1 LQTFDAAVL
10 LHLFVVASSFG
21 PVAYTL
27 HAIIIGANFVK
38 IEMEQLYLR
47 NDKIPFAYICTKQI
61 VQRMHFQISMSTEK
75 TQKSIP
81 FNALV
86 ATDGGYGWVVAF
98 AAFATHVIS
107 DGFAYSFGILFPEIQ
122 RQFYASKAISSVV
135 GAFFMALPLLVGPV
149 ASGLIEKYN
158 FRHVTFLG
166 ALVTFVGFFVS
177 VFTTNI
183 YVLCVAFG
191 ILAGS
196 GLGICCTTAIVA
208 VTHYF
213 DKKRGIATSFAVC
226 GTGIGTI
233 IFAPVTEALLNLFYW
248 DGALFILSG
257 ISLNLFVCG
266 ALLRD
271 PRFSHDTRKF
281 AEKHHS
287 HIKQFSNQHGKAV
300 QKSQGKCHEQNKQT
314 VYNLLAAKASSVPG
328 ESSNL
333 RCAPIFLKKMLPD
346 HFIFFAYHN
355 HLPKIFKWIV
365 AQFQVCSVQIQ
376 YMDSGWIEPEAVCPS
391 SVGIYYGRK
400 FSAPEFLVR
409 KPVILLKSLS
419 SESASRPAKSPWSF
433 MRKFHNQLMMLKN
446 GKLSFFLFANFLFF
460 SFNDI
465 FYNNL
470 PEYST
475 EFFQITKQTASLL
488 VSIIGLVN
496 TISVILFG
504 ALADMPQIN
513 NMLWFGFCTAVCGVC
528 VGVIPL
534 TSSFALIC
542 TLCVIFGFAISAS
555 ASMTSLI
562 VVELTNINQFAE
574 AYGLVLFVQGLGNL
588 LGTPFAGALYDIT
601 KTYEATFYVGGA
613 GILLSG
619 ILVASMD
626 VCSKIVSK
634 VTLCFCK
641 MTVQEKENP
650 SS

>member
-1 LQTFDAAVL
+1 LQTLDAAAV

-21 PVAYTL
+21 KVACTL

-38 IEMEQLYLR
+38 IH
-47 NDKIPFAYICTKQI
+47 
-61 VQRMHFQISMSTEK
+61 RMGISMSTEK

-98 AAFATHVIS
+98 AAFATHVIA

-271 PRFSHDTRKF
+271 PRFSHVNMAKLFKRAKES
-281 AEKHHS
+281 AMSRISKL
-287 HIKQFSNQHGKAV
+287 
-300 QKSQGKCHEQNKQT
+300 
-314 VYNLLAAKASSVPG
+314 LLATKASNAPG
-328 ESSNL
+328 ESSKP
-333 RCAPIFLKKMLPD
+333 RCASILLKKMLPD

-365 AQFQVCSVQIQ
+365 AQFQ

-433 MRKFHNQLMMLKN
+433 MRKFHNQLMMFKN

-634 VTLCFCK
+634 VTLCFYK
-641 MTVQEKENP
+641 MAVQEKENP

>member
-1 LQTFDAAVL
+1 LRMESHLNNENFL
-10 LHLFVVASSFG
+10 LL
-21 PVAYTL
+21 
-27 HAIIIGANFVK
+27 
-38 IEMEQLYLR
+38 
-47 NDKIPFAYICTKQI
+47 DKK
-61 VQRMHFQISMSTEK
+61 VSMSTEK

-81 FNALV
+81 FNAVV

-98 AAFATHVIS
+98 AAFATHVIA

-122 RQFYASKAISSVV
+122 RQFYASKAISSVA

-183 YVLCVAFG
+183 YILCVAFG

-287 HIKQFSNQHGKAV
+287 HIKQFSSQHGKAV
-300 QKSQGKCHEQNKQT
+300 QKNEGKCHEQNKQIVNFKRSGSFSGLQSASNKSSKCT
-314 VYNLLAAKASSVPG
+314 RRKQQNQMYN
-328 ESSNL
+328 N
-333 RCAPIFLKKMLPD
+333 
-346 HFIFFAYHN
+346 FAQKN
-355 HLPKIFKWIV
+355 ATRSFHLFCLSQQPS
-365 AQFQVCSVQIQ
+365 AQNSQVDSGAVSDINCRQHCSVQIR
-376 YMDSGWIEPEAVCPS
+376 YLDSGWIEAEAVCSS
-391 SVGIYYGRK
+391 SVRMYYGRK
-400 FSAPEFLVR
+400 FSAPEFMVR

-419 SESASRPAKSPWSF
+419 SESATGPAKSSWNF

-475 EFFQITKQTASLL
+475 EFFHITKQTASLL

-513 NMLWFGFCTAVCGVC
+513 NMFWFGFCTAVCGVC

-634 VTLCFCK
+634 IILCFCK
-641 MTVQEKENP
+641 MPMHEKENP
-650 SS
+650 NN

>member
-1 LQTFDAAVL
+1 
-10 LHLFVVASSFG
+10 
-21 PVAYTL
+21 
-27 HAIIIGANFVK
+27 
-38 IEMEQLYLR
+38 
-47 NDKIPFAYICTKQI
+47 
-61 VQRMHFQISMSTEK
+61 MSTEK

-98 AAFATHVIS
+98 AAFATHVIA

-122 RQFYASKAISSVV
+122 RQFYASKAISSVA
-135 GAFFMALPLLVGPV
+135 GALFMALPLLVGPV
-149 ASGLIEKYN
+149 ASSLIEKYN
-158 FRHVTFLG
+158 FRHVTFIG

-183 YVLCVAFG
+183 YILCVAFG

-271 PRFSHDTRKF
+271 PRFSHDTWKF

-287 HIKQFSNQHGKAV
+287 HIKRFSNQDDKAV
-300 QKSQGKCHEQNKQT
+300 QKSDGNCHGQNKQL
-314 VYNLLAAKASSVPG
+314 VYSLLATEAPSVPG
-328 ESSNL
+328 ESSKP
-333 RCAPIFLKKMLPD
+333 RCATVLLKKMLSD
-346 HFIFFAYHN
+346 RFIYFDINRRQH
-355 HLPKIFKWIV
+355 
-365 AQFQVCSVQIQ
+365 CSVQIR
-376 YMDSGWIEPEAVCPS
+376 YLDSGWIEAEAVCSS
-391 SVGIYYGRK
+391 SVRIYYGRK

-419 SESASRPAKSPWSF
+419 SELAIQPAKSSWSF

-542 TLCVIFGFAISAS
+542 TLCIIFGFAISAS

-619 ILVASMD
+619 ILVASID

-634 VTLCFCK
+634 ITLCFCK
-641 MTVQEKENP
+641 IPMHEKENP

>member
-1 LQTFDAAVL
+1 LQTLDAAAV

-38 IEMEQLYLR
+38 NGTAAVVKLHLI
-47 NDKIPFAYICTKQI
+47 
-61 VQRMHFQISMSTEK
+61 FQFIISMSTEK

-98 AAFATHVIS
+98 AAFATHVIA

-287 HIKQFSNQHGKAV
+287 HIKQFSSQHGKAV

-314 VYNLLAAKASSVPG
+314 VYSLLATKASNVPG
-328 ESSNL
+328 ESSKP
-333 RCAPIFLKKMLPD
+333 RCAPILLKKMLPD

-419 SESASRPAKSPWSF
+419 SESASRPAKSLWSF

-634 VTLCFCK
+634 VTLCFYK
-641 MTVQEKENP
+641 MAVQEKENP
-650 SS
+650 SEGTKYV

>member
-1 LQTFDAAVL
+1 LQTLDAAAV

-27 HAIIIGANFVK
+27 HAIIIVANFVK
-38 IEMEQLYLR
+38 KWVLI
-47 NDKIPFAYICTKQI
+47 
-61 VQRMHFQISMSTEK
+61 FQFIISMSTEK

-98 AAFATHVIS
+98 AAFATHVIA

-287 HIKQFSNQHGKAV
+287 HIKQFSSQHGKAV

-314 VYNLLAAKASSVPG
+314 SASNKS
-328 ESSNL
+328 
-333 RCAPIFLKKMLPD
+333 
-346 HFIFFAYHN
+346 
-355 HLPKIFKWIV
+355 FKCTRRKQQTQILSQPS
-365 AQFQVCSVQIQ
+365 AQNFQVDCGAVSDINSRQVCSVQIQ

-419 SESASRPAKSPWSF
+419 SESASRPAKSLWSF

-634 VTLCFCK
+634 VTLCFYK
-641 MTVQEKENP
+641 MAVQEKENP
-650 SS
+650 SG

>member
-1 LQTFDAAVL
+1 LQTLDAAAV

-27 HAIIIGANFVK
+27 HAIITGANFVK
-38 IEMEQLYLR
+38 NGTAAVVKLHLI
-47 NDKIPFAYICTKQI
+47 
-61 VQRMHFQISMSTEK
+61 FQFIISMSTEK

-98 AAFATHVIS
+98 AAFATHVIA

-166 ALVTFVGFFVS
+166 ALAFF

-287 HIKQFSNQHGKAV
+287 HIKQFSSQHGKAV

-314 VYNLLAAKASSVPG
+314 VYSLLATKASNAPG
-328 ESSNL
+328 ESSKP
-333 RCAPIFLKKMLPD
+333 RCASILLKKMLPD

-634 VTLCFCK
+634 VTLCFYK
-641 MTVQEKENP
+641 MAVQEKENP
-650 SS
+650 SKGTKYV

>member
-1 LQTFDAAVL
+1 LQTLDAAAV

-38 IEMEQLYLR
+38 NGTAAVVKLHLI
-47 NDKIPFAYICTKQI
+47 
-61 VQRMHFQISMSTEK
+61 FQFIISMSTEK

-98 AAFATHVIS
+98 AAFATHVIA

-122 RQFYASKAISSVV
+122 RQYYASKAISSVV

-287 HIKQFSNQHGKAV
+287 HIKQFSSQHGKAV

-314 VYNLLAAKASSVPG
+314 VYSLLATKASNVPG
-328 ESSNL
+328 ESSKP
-333 RCAPIFLKKMLPD
+333 RCAPILLKKMLPD

-355 HLPKIFKWIV
+355 HLPRIFKWIV

-419 SESASRPAKSPWSF
+419 SESASRPAKSLWSF

-634 VTLCFCK
+634 VTLCFYK
-641 MTVQEKENP
+641 MAVQEKENP
-650 SS
+650 SG

>member
-1 LQTFDAAVL
+1 MHQCLLLINNSILTSRDGTAAVVE
-10 LHLFVVASSFG
+10 LHL
-21 PVAYTL
+21 
-27 HAIIIGANFVK
+27 I
-38 IEMEQLYLR
+38 
-47 NDKIPFAYICTKQI
+47 
-61 VQRMHFQISMSTEK
+61 FQFIISMSTEK

-86 ATDGGYGWVVAF
+86 ARDGGYGWVVAF

-166 ALVTFVGFFVS
+166 ASVTFVGFFVS

-287 HIKQFSNQHGKAV
+287 HIKQFSSQHGKAV

-314 VYNLLAAKASSVPG
+314 VYSLLATKASNVPG
-328 ESSNL
+328 ESSKP
-333 RCAPIFLKKMLPD
+333 RCAPILLKKILSQPS
-346 HFIFFAYHN
+346 
-355 HLPKIFKWIV
+355 
-365 AQFQVCSVQIQ
+365 AQNFQVDCGAVSDINSRQVCSVQIQ

-650 SS
+650 SG

>member
-1 LQTFDAAVL
+1 LQTLDAAAV

-27 HAIIIGANFVK
+27 HAIIIVANFVK
-38 IEMEQLYLR
+38 KWVLI
-47 NDKIPFAYICTKQI
+47 
-61 VQRMHFQISMSTEK
+61 FQFIISMSTEK

-98 AAFATHVIS
+98 AAFATHVIA

-287 HIKQFSNQHGKAV
+287 HIKQFSSQHGKAV

-314 VYNLLAAKASSVPG
+314 VNFKRSGSFSGLQSASNKSFKCTRRKQQTQMCTNFAQKNATR
-328 ESSNL
+328 S
-333 RCAPIFLKKMLPD
+333 F
-346 HFIFFAYHN
+346 HFFC
-355 HLPKIFKWIV
+355 LSQPS
-365 AQFQVCSVQIQ
+365 AQNFQVDCGAVSDINSRQVCSVQIQ

-419 SESASRPAKSPWSF
+419 SESASRPAKSLWSF

-634 VTLCFCK
+634 VTLCFYK
-641 MTVQEKENP
+641 MAVQEKENP
-650 SS
+650 SG